1 MENTKL
7 EETIS
12 SARGKLSVVQQ
23 KLRVPK
29 DRRNNFGGYRFRNAS
44 DILEAVK
51 PFLEEVRATLVLSD
65 EVRAVGDGAERRFYV
80 VARATF
86 CDCET
91 GGSIEAQGWA
101 REELTKKGMDAAQ
114 LTGACSS
121 YARKYALCGLF
132 AIDDS
137 RLDPDETGNRNAA
150 KPAEDAPTAQETG
163 EDEPTAKKREAWKL
177 FCATEV
183 ARGSDEN
190 ARAKYFCALALKVS
204 GALSPKAIP
213 AAGWDKVIDHLKKER
228 VK

>member
-7 EETIS
+7 EDTP
-12 SARGKLSVVQQ
+12 ARGKLSVVQQ

-150 KPAEDAPTAQETG
+150 KPAEDAPTA
-163 EDEPTAKKREAWKL
+163 KKREAWKL